1 MTDLDVPYYL
11 ARPTSPVNAGVVVI
25 HEGNGMTLQLLRVC
39 ERLAAEGYAVAA
51 PDLFFRTGGPEAVA
65 DYMEQVAALTRDQVL
80 DDLAVAG
87 AALRDLG
94 ARRLGVMG
102 FCMGGHF
109 TWQAA
114 LHGDIYDA
122 AVGFYGANIASDL
135 GQPRCPTLL
144 FFGGND
150 EWIPSEDIAAV
161 AAHHPDTVV
170 YPQAGHGFL
179 RDGSEDYVPEAAA
192 DAWTRMG
199 AHFQQHLSPTSAAG

>member
-51 PDLFFRTGGPEAVA
+51 PDLFFRTGGPEARP

-87 AALRDLG
+87 AALRALG

-114 LHGDIYDA
+114 LHGDSYDA

-150 EWIPSEDIAAV
+150 PYIPAPDIAAV
-161 AAHHPDTVV
+161 AAHHRETIV
-170 YPQAGHGFL
+170 YPEAGHGFL

-192 DAWTRMG
+192 DAWTRMR
-199 AHFQQHLSPTSAAG
+199 AHFQQHLSPSAAG

>member
-11 ARPTSPVNAGVVVI
+11 ARPTSPVHAGIVVI

-51 PDLFFRTGGPEAVA
+51 PDLFFRTGGPEAVP
-65 DYMEQVAALTRDQVL
+65 DYMEQVGALTRDQVL
-80 DDLAVAG
+80 DDLAGAG
-87 AALRDLG
+87 AALRALG
-94 ARRLGVMG
+94 ATRLGVTG

-114 LHGDIYDA
+114 LYGDIYDA
-122 AVGFYGANIASDL
+122 AVAFYGANIASDL

-150 EWIPSEDIAAV
+150 AWIPSGDIAVV

-170 YPQAGHGFL
+170 YSEAGHGFF

-192 DAWTRMG
+192 DAWDRMR
-199 AHFQQHLSPTSAAG
+199 AHFRQHLSPAA